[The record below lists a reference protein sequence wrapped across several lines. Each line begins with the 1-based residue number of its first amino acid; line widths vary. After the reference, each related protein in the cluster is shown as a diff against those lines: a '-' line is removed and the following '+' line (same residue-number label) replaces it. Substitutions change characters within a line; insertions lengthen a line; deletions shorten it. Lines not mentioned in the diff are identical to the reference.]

1 MYCFFIQLQFV
12 SGLLAIVRPKS
23 VYLYLLLLSVHAAFA
38 TPIPRVRRNDRL
50 PTLVNATGRHAIRVG
65 ATIRCMQAH
74 LPEDVIEDYA
84 MRRVTG
90 DELRMAEE
98 HLLLC
103 PTCRQRVESVEA
115 LQRGL
120 WQLANEE

>member
-1 MYCFFIQLQFV
+1 MCCFFNQLQFV
-12 SGLLAIVRPKS
+12 SGLLAIIASKS
-23 VYLYLLLLSVHAAFA
+23 LYLYLLLLSVHAAFA

-50 PTLVNATGRHAIRVG
+50 PTLVNAAGRHAIRVR
-65 ATIRCMQAH
+65 ATIRYMQAH
-74 LPEDVIEDYA
+74 LPEHVIEDYA
-84 MRRVTG
+84 MRRVTE

-103 PTCRQRVESVEA
+103 PACRQRVEAVET

-120 WQLANEE
+120 WQLANEQ